1 MKIITIVGPTG
12 VGKTKLSITLAKYYN
27 AEIINGDSM
36 QVYKKLDI
44 GSAKPTEN
52 EKENIVH
59 HLFDIADLNTNYT
72 VFDYQLACRNKIAE
86 IKKKGKNVIIVGG
99 TGLYIKAALYDYTF
113 IENTSYNSY
122 DDLSNEELL
131 EKIRSYK
138 IVNPPHLHNRQR
150 LVRLLNKLENE
161 EPITNNKDK
170 LLYDTIFIGIKA
182 PREVLYERINNRVDE
197 MFKSGLLDEVTSLES
212 FYETSKALNTGIGY
226 KEFVDYFNKTKTLEE
241 VKDDIKKNSR
251 RYAKRQFT
259 FFNHQMPVVWFDV
272 DFNNF
277 SNTIN
282 KVIDYINNEEGE
294 NNVC

>member
-12 VGKTKLSITLAKYYN
+12 VGKTKLSIALAKYYN

-86 IKKKGKNVIIVGG
+86 IKKKGKNVIIAGG

-131 EKIRSYK
+131 EKIKSYK

-150 LVRLLNKLENE
+150 LVRLLNKIENE

-197 MFKSGLLDEVTSLES
+197 MFKSGLLDEVTNLES
-212 FYETSKALNTGIGY
+212 FYKTSKALNTGIGY

-282 KVIDYINNEEGE
+282 KVIEYINNEEGE
-294 NNVC
+294 NNAC

>member
-12 VGKTKLSITLAKYYN
+12 VGKTKLSIALAKYYN

-99 TGLYIKAALYDYTF
+99 TGLYIKAVLYDYTF

-122 DDLSNEELL
+122 DDLSNEKLL
-131 EKIRSYK
+131 EKIKSYK

-197 MFKSGLLDEVTSLES
+197 MFKSGLLDEVTNLES
-212 FYETSKALNTGIGY
+212 FYETSKTLNTGIGY

-282 KVIDYINNEEGE
+282 KVIEYINNEEGE
-294 NNVC
+294 NNAC

>member
-131 EKIRSYK
+131 EKIKSYK

-150 LVRLLNKLENE
+150 LIRLLNKLENE

-212 FYETSKALNTGIGY
+212 FYETSKALNTVIGY

-277 SNTIN
+277 SNTVN
-282 KVIDYINNEEGE
+282 KVIEYINNEEGE
-294 NNVC
+294 NNAC

>member
-12 VGKTKLSITLAKYYN
+12 VGKTKLSIALAKYYN

-86 IKKKGKNVIIVGG
+86 IKKKGKNVIIAGG

-122 DDLSNEELL
+122 DDLSNEKLL
-131 EKIRSYK
+131 EKIKSYK

-197 MFKSGLLDEVTSLES
+197 MFKSGLLDEVTNLES
-212 FYETSKALNTGIGY
+212 FYETSKTLNTGIGY

-282 KVIDYINNEEGE
+282 KVIEYINNEEGE
-294 NNVC
+294 NNAC

>member
-12 VGKTKLSITLAKYYN
+12 VGKTKLSIALAKYYN

-86 IKKKGKNVIIVGG
+86 IKKKGKNVIIAGG

-122 DDLSNEELL
+122 DDLSNEKLL
-131 EKIRSYK
+131 EKIKSYK

-197 MFKSGLLDEVTSLES
+197 MFKSGLLDEVTNLES
-212 FYETSKALNTGIGY
+212 FYKTSKALNTGIGY

-282 KVIDYINNEEGE
+282 KVIEYINNEEGE
-294 NNVC
+294 NNAC